1 MGQIAVGNLC
11 RNCRHFW
18 GDVNKVTSCP
28 HCNSVNLVG
37 SFFGDV
43 SFYKSHAIRIPQPS
57 QEKMEKAASYLGE
70 NPVGIFARDRKTYG
84 RNLQPEFYVKLIKL
98 LEDRGYA
105 PIWLGEEQTTL
116 ACPMDHITDMSRMEE
131 SQDLEL
137 TLAIVSQLKFT
148 TQFWTASTRLAAI
161 MGTPYLIF
169 ESPEQIFGRGQEGFR
184 LNLATFA
191 DNRKM
196 CLSHYLN
203 VFNDNDAAI
212 DLVGKCVGE
221 MEDGNYEDVIGM
233 IDNKEVTAQM
243 REQNLRRIG
252 AKL

>member
-1 MGQIAVGNLC
+1 M
-11 RNCRHFW
+11 
-18 GDVNKVTSCP
+18 
-28 HCNSVNLVG
+28 
-37 SFFGDV
+37 
-43 SFYKSHAIRIPQPS
+43 
-57 QEKMEKAASYLGE
+57 GE

-131 SQDLEL
+131 SQYLEL